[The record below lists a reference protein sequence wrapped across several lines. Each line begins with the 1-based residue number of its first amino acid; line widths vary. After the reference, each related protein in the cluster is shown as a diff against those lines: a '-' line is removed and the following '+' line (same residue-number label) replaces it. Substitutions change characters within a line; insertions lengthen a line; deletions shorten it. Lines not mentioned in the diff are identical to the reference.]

1 MKYWKEVRIMN
12 KMKNVLYGATTA
24 VMALAPALASAQV
37 DRTISNSAMS
47 GLGGGSIMLL
57 LQQLM
62 FWLFGIL
69 GFLAIIGFLI
79 SGILYLTA
87 AGDEDQAG
95 KAKNA
100 MMYSI
105 IGVVVALLG
114 FVIISAARNFFSG
127 SSSTF

>member
-1 MKYWKEVRIMN
+1 MN

>member
-1 MKYWKEVRIMN
+1 MN
-12 KMKNVLYGATTA
+12 KMKNVLYGATSA
-24 VMALAPALASAQV
+24 VMALTPALAFAQV
-37 DRTISNSAMS
+37 DKTVTNSAVS
-47 GLGGGSIMLL
+47 GLGGGSITFL

-62 FWLFGIL
+62 SWLFGIL

-105 IGVVVALLG
+105 IGIVVALLG
-114 FVIISAARNFFSG
+114 FVIVSAARNFFSG
-127 SSSTF
+127 TSNTF